1 VAARAVLLIVAI
13 AAVAWLGS
21 AYAGVRDEGRAA
33 ALSRAH
39 GGRLDRAERDRL
51 IALLDAARRRRPDSL
66 VVPREAG
73 QLVLAGRP
81 QAAAA
86 LLRPLLRAE
95 PENATGWA
103 VLAIA
108 LARSDPPAARA
119 AAARRRS
126 LVPPLVR

>member
-1 VAARAVLLIVAI
+1 VLARAALLIVAL

-21 AYAGVRDEGRAA
+21 AYAGARDEARAG
-33 ALSRAH
+33 ALSRTD
-39 GGRLDRAERDRL
+39 GGHLDAARRAEL
-51 IALLDAARRRRPDSL
+51 IALLDGARRRRPDSL

-73 QLVLAGRP
+73 QLVLAGRAA
-81 QAAAA
+81 AAAA

-108 LARSDPPAARA
+108 LARTDPAGARA
-119 AAARRRS
+119 ADARRRA
-126 LVPPLVR
+126 LVPPVVR